1 MQTSDTDFGVT
12 LLLLNC
18 AFSAEVRRDVLEEVL
33 ADIEEQLTA
42 SGAPDDDDT
51 RVELMLGNINEV
63 STMVANAEIEHEEG
77 VADIAYS
84 FIYCLGKT
92 LGVDQVINLRGLTGS
107 YYRNKLQLNPCL
119 GESEYKQEMAVLQR
133 AMEESP
139 DDWAGLLF
147 QPTPTIH

>member
-1 MQTSDTDFGVT
+1 MQTSNADFGVT

-33 ADIEEQLTA
+33 ADIEAQLTA

-51 RVELMLGNINEV
+51 RVEWMLGNINEV
-63 STMVANAEIEHEEG
+63 SAMVANAEIEHEEG

-92 LGVDQVINLRGLTGS
+92 LGFDQVVNLRGLTGS
-107 YYRNKLQLNPCL
+107 YFCNKLHLNPCL
-119 GESEYKQEMAVLQR
+119 GEIEYNREMAVLQR